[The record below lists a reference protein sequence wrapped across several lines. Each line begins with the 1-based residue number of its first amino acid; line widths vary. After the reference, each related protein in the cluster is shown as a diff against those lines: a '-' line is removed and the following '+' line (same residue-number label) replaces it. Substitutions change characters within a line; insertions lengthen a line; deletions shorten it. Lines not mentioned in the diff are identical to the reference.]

1 MRYQPPVSHRAHARA
16 MRKDATR
23 AENLLWQA
31 LRRSR
36 LEGLR
41 FRRQY
46 PLDGYILDFVCFRPK
61 LIVEVDGGQHS
72 DLGRASR
79 RPLPRLRLHHPAVL
93 ERRHDPKYRWGVSGD
108 FGGGGEVNMLMR
120 CAPFD
125 PSSCDFRHLAFA
137 LLGQDAEI
145 AFFSVCWQH

>member
-16 MRKDATR
+16 MRKDATK

-36 LEGLR
+36 LEGLT

-61 LIVEVDGGQHS
+61 LIVEVDGGQHAES
-72 DLGRASR
+72 VRDQVRDAHFRASGFR
-79 RPLPRLRLHHPAVL
+79 VLRFWNDNVI
-93 ERRHDPKYRWGVSGD
+93 RNIGGV
-108 FGGGGEVNMLMR
+108 
-120 CAPFD
+120 C
-125 PSSCDFRHLAFA
+125 
-137 LLGQDAEI
+137 AEI
-145 AFFSVCWQH
+145 LMAAGRGRRGCDRLDADFLDAVPPSGKI